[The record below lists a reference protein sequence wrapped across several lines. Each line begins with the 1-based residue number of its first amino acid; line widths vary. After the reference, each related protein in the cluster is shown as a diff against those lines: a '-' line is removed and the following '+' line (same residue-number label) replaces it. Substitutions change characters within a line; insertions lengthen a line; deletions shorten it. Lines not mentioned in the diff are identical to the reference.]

1 MLLREIREDPVAE
14 EDEVKVASEQLNLHN
29 QVIQEHSDLETQAQE
44 EHHKLMVVA
53 EVRENLA
60 VRTVKLLVVMVKQ
73 FQAVFQIQE
82 LF

>member
-1 MLLREIREDPVAE
+1 MVRLELQEYQAEE

-29 QVIQEHSDLETQAQE
+29 QEIQELLDLETQAQE

-53 EVRENLA
+53 AEQ
-60 VRTVKLLVVMVKQ
+60 VKLVELMVQHMVVMVKQ

>member
-29 QVIQEHSDLETQAQE
+29 QEIQELLEMVSQAQDVV
-44 EHHKLMVVA
+44 HKLMVEAA
-53 EVRENLA
+53 EQ
-60 VRTVKLLVVMVKQ
+60 VKLVELMVQHMVVMVKQ

>member
-1 MLLREIREDPVAE
+1 MVRLELQEDQAEE

-29 QVIQEHSDLETQAQE
+29 QVIQELLEMVSQAQDVV
-44 EHHKLMVVA
+44 HKLMVEAA
-53 EVRENLA
+53 EQ
-60 VRTVKLLVVMVKQ
+60 VKLVELMVQHMVVMVKQ